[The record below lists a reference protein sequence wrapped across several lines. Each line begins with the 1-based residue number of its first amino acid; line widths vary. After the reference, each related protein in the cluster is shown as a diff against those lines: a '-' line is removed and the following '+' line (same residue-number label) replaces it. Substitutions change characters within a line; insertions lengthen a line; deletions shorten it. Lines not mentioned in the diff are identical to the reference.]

1 MDERTKVYTRRPKYA
16 ILYSM
21 KKISLL
27 AYGKINL
34 TLGILGQE
42 EETGLHQ
49 VDTYMQTIDWCD
61 YVTLQARSDDQ
72 CTSTWVGREAP
83 EGDTALKAAELFV
96 AVFETNGVDI
106 TIQKRLPIGA
116 GLGGSAADAAA
127 VLRGMALL
135 YDVDFGALKDVAA
148 SVGADVPFLLGTGLA
163 RCTGTGTQVEPVAL
177 LPQMYAVVLCP
188 SEASLTADAY
198 AAYDA
203 QPKKPAEIRG
213 EEILEM
219 LREEHS
225 TKLLTVN
232 HLQKTVSMRIKG
244 VDEGLKLLQDPKA
257 LHIAMTGAGSAVY
270 ALYTDLDA
278 AQAKA
283 DSLSEGRLVRL
294 CRLVNE
300 R

>member
-1 MDERTKVYTRRPKYA
+1 
-16 ILYSM
+16 M

-34 TLGILGQE
+34 TLGILDKD
-42 EETGLHQ
+42 EETGLHS

-72 CTSTWVGREAP
+72 CTSTWVGRAAP

-96 AVFETNGVDI
+96 AVFETNGVDV

-127 VLRGMALL
+127 VLRGMAVM
-135 YDVDFGALKDVAA
+135 YGVDFGQIKDLAA
-148 SVGADVPFLLGTGLA
+148 SIGADVPFLLGRGLA
-163 RCTGTGTQVEPVAL
+163 RCTGTGTQVEPLAP

-188 SEASLTADAY
+188 SEPSLTADAY

-213 EEILEM
+213 EEIVEM
-219 LREEHS
+219 LREERG

-232 HLQKTVSMRIKG
+232 HLQKTVAMRVKG

-283 DSLSEGRLVRL
+283 DSIAEGRLVRL
-294 CRLVNE
+294 CRLVND

>member
-1 MDERTKVYTRRPKYA
+1 
-16 ILYSM
+16 M
-21 KKISLL
+21 KKITLL
-27 AYGKINL
+27 AYGKINV
-34 TLGILGQE
+34 TLGILGQD

-49 VDTYMQTIDWCD
+49 VDTFMQTIDWCD

-72 CTSTWVGREAP
+72 CTSTWVGRETP
-83 EGDTALKAAELFV
+83 EVDTALKAAELFV

-127 VLRGMALL
+127 VLRGMAVL
-135 YDVDFGALKDVAA
+135 YDVDFGQLPDVAK
-148 SVGADVPFLLGTGLA
+148 SVGADVPFLLNVGLA
-163 RCTGTGTQVEPVAL
+163 RCTGTGTDVELLPP

-188 SEASLTADAY
+188 SEPSLTADAY

-203 QPKKPAEIRG
+203 QPKKPAEVRG
-213 EEILEM
+213 EEIVEM
-219 LREEHS
+219 LRGEHS

-232 HLQKTVSMRIKG
+232 HLQKTVAMRIKG

-257 LHIAMTGAGSAVY
+257 LHIAMTGSGSAVY
-270 ALYTDLDA
+270 SLYTDLDA